1 MPSVNN
7 PNPPNTY
14 IALTKC
20 WSKNFKLRRKSIT
33 LNSGIFVLAARSLCR
48 DKSRLPSL
56 TAMISKFRPDPLSTG
71 NSAPNNGSILSPSS

>member
-33 LNSGIFVLAARSLCR
+33 LNSGIFVLAAQVSAEINRDFRVVHGNDFEVPTRS
-48 DKSRLPSL
+48 
-56 TAMISKFRPDPLSTG
+56 SKHWQQR
-71 NSAPNNGSILSPSS
+71 AE